1 MLGLTFLRR
10 RALRRM
16 WREADAARDSKQYM
30 KAATLYASVLR
41 RVPDNGRLHVQC
53 GHMFKEAGAL
63 DRAEQ
68 QYDEARM
75 LMPDDPDLALQLGHF
90 YKVAGRFE
98 EAELSYR
105 KAIELMPDD
114 PDLALQLGHFY
125 KVAGRFEEAELSYRK
140 AIELMPDD
148 PDMTLQLGHFYR
160 MVGRFDDAE
169 LFYRKA
175 TELMPDCPE
184 PADELASLLG
194 NRKHSLWMIKP
205 LQLPFLSELAPSAPA
220 SRLHPHAE
228 RIEFRQLGRR
238 QRTAWGTHTTLRGV
252 EAIRG
257 FCVSASPVTDLCMRL
272 NGVAFHKEG
281 PLDGYP
287 LKYES
292 QDRHKQK
299 YVFHVW
305 YDFGAFVSGR
315 YSIEIQWTCANGR
328 VQTYRDLIVINEPLS
343 ADEYPTSDQLVTVSP
358 NDNRPL
364 DVQIN
369 TQPSMIRKARRALL
383 SPPPRNV
390 LIIRPD
396 QLGDMVT
403 SIPAIQRLRELLPDA
418 RFVGLLSPAN
428 YELAES
434 LHIFDEIIAI
444 GFAEDEWEQRRV
456 LSPDKQQELRQQL
469 IQFEFDLAI
478 DLSISTDSRPLLA
491 LSGSPYTLGY
501 KDDRSPWLSASIGI
515 EARNAISGFCELS
528 HSGQV
533 AALVE
538 YLGILLN
545 DRSQIIRRSDLT
557 RDRLTRYGLGSDDS
571 FAVLHTGA
579 RLKFSQWPHY
589 DMLASMLIDKTG
601 LKVVMM
607 TDDPTKRTNLPRQLA
622 ASDRFQLLDKRLP
635 FDDFDALLSFC
646 SVFVGNDSG
655 PSHLASLRGTPVVN
669 LFMARHDWNEWG
681 HENKGYIISRRV
693 PCAGCNIHYDPE
705 ECSKGFPCIINISTE
720 EVFETI
726 IKLI

>member
-16 WREADAARDSKQYM
+16 WREADAARDEKQYM
-30 KAATLYASVLR
+30 KAATLYATVLR
-41 RVPDNGRLHVQC
+41 HVPDSGELHVQC
-53 GHMFKEAGAL
+53 GHMLKEAGAL

-68 QYDEARM
+68 HYDKARM
-75 LMPDDPDLALQLGHF
+75 LTPADPDLALQLGHF

-98 EAELSYR
+98 EAERSYQ
-105 KAIELMPDD
+105 KAIELMP
-114 PDLALQLGHFY
+114 
-125 KVAGRFEEAELSYRK
+125 E
-140 AIELMPDD
+140 D
-148 PDMTLQLGHFYR
+148 PDMTLQLGHFYKL
-160 MVGRFDDAE
+160 VGRFEDAE
-169 LFYRKA
+169 LVYRKA
-175 TELMPDCPE
+175 IELMPDGSE
-184 PADELASLLG
+184 PANELASLLG
-194 NRKHSLWMIKP
+194 NRRHSLWMVRP
-205 LQLPFLSELAPSAPA
+205 LQLPFISELAPSVPG
-220 SRLHPHAE
+220 SLLHCHAE

-257 FCVSASPVTDLCMRL
+257 FCISVSPVTDLCMSL

-281 PLDGYP
+281 PLNGYP

-299 YVFHVW
+299 YVFNVW
-305 YDFGAFVSGR
+305 YDFAAFVSGR
-315 YSIEIQWTCANGR
+315 YSIEIQWTCANGS
-328 VQTYRDLIVINEPLS
+328 VQTYRDLIVIDEPLS
-343 ADEYPTSDQLVTVSP
+343 ADECPNSDQLVTVLQ
-358 NDNRPL
+358 NDDRPL

-383 SPPPRNV
+383 SPAPRKV
-390 LIIRPD
+390 LIIRAD

-428 YELAES
+428 CELAES
-434 LHIFDEIIAI
+434 LHIFDDIIAFE
-444 GFAEDEWEQRRV
+444 FAEDEWEQRRV
-456 LSPDKQQELRQQL
+456 LSPDNQRKLRQQL

-478 DLSISTDSRPLLA
+478 DLSISVDSRPLLA
-491 LSGSPYTLGY
+491 LSGAPYVLGY
-501 KDDRSPWLSASIGI
+501 NDDRSPWLSASIGI
-515 EARNAISGFCELS
+515 EARDAISGFCALS

-533 AALVE
+533 TALVE

-545 DRSQIIRRSDLT
+545 DRSQIIRRGDLT
-557 RDRLTRYGLGSDDS
+557 RDRLTGYRLESGDS

-589 DMLASMLIDKTG
+589 DTLASMLIAKTG

-607 TDDPTKRTNLPRQLA
+607 TDDPTKRGNLPRQLA
-622 ASDRFQLLDKRLP
+622 SSDRFQLLDKRLP

-655 PSHLASLRGTPVVN
+655 PTHLASLRGAPVVN

-681 HENKGYIISRRV
+681 HENQGYIISRRV

-705 ECSKGFPCIINISTE
+705 ECSKGFACITNISTE

-726 IKLI
+726 IKLINASITSESTSDVTCALERHLRSGKRQDYRR

>member
-75 LMPDDPDLALQLGHF
+75 
-90 YKVAGRFE
+90 
-98 EAELSYR
+98 
-105 KAIELMPDD
+105 LMPDD

-315 YSIEIQWTCANGR
+315 YSIEILM
-328 VQTYRDLIVINEPLS
+328 DLCERPR
-343 ADEYPTSDQLVTVSP
+343 ADV
-358 NDNRPL
+358 
-364 DVQIN
+364 
-369 TQPSMIRKARRALL
+369 
-383 SPPPRNV
+383 PR
-390 LIIRPD
+390 
-396 QLGDMVT
+396 
-403 SIPAIQRLRELLPDA
+403 
-418 RFVGLLSPAN
+418 
-428 YELAES
+428 
-434 LHIFDEIIAI
+434 
-444 GFAEDEWEQRRV
+444 
-456 LSPDKQQELRQQL
+456 
-469 IQFEFDLAI
+469 
-478 DLSISTDSRPLLA
+478 
-491 LSGSPYTLGY
+491 
-501 KDDRSPWLSASIGI
+501 
-515 EARNAISGFCELS
+515 S
-528 HSGQV
+528 HS
-533 AALVE
+533 
-538 YLGILLN
+538 Y
-545 DRSQIIRRSDLT
+545 
-557 RDRLTRYGLGSDDS
+557 
-571 FAVLHTGA
+571 
-579 RLKFSQWPHY
+579 
-589 DMLASMLIDKTG
+589 
-601 LKVVMM
+601 
-607 TDDPTKRTNLPRQLA
+607 
-622 ASDRFQLLDKRLP
+622 
-635 FDDFDALLSFC
+635 
-646 SVFVGNDSG
+646 
-655 PSHLASLRGTPVVN
+655 
-669 LFMARHDWNEWG
+669 
-681 HENKGYIISRRV
+681 
-693 PCAGCNIHYDPE
+693 
-705 ECSKGFPCIINISTE
+705 
-720 EVFETI
+720 
-726 IKLI
+726 